1 MRTINLAVWHCSAD
15 EEGTD
20 HSLFYYDKMHREQR
34 GFRKIGYHII
44 IHPDGSWETGR
55 EINEMGAH
63 AKGYN
68 RNSIGVMYIGGLRN
82 GQPADPRTPEQK
94 TTMRFLRDILDY
106 VYPDIKHVGHRD
118 LSTDLNGDGVIS
130 KSEWLKACPCFSV
143 KTEF

>member
-34 GFRKIGYHII
+34 KFRKIGYHII

-55 EINEMGAH
+55 EKDEMGAH

-68 RNSIGVMYIGGLRN
+68 RNSIGIMYIGGLRN
-82 GQPADPRTPEQK
+82 GQPADTRTPEQR
-94 TTMRFLRDILDY
+94 TTMRGMHSLMASFPLQGFMI
-106 VYPDIKHVGHRD
+106 VY
-118 LSTDLNGDGVIS
+118 
-130 KSEWLKACPCFSV
+130 
-143 KTEF
+143 